1 MKNNILY
8 FILFL
13 LFSTYSFG
21 QQFQIGDRVDPK
33 SKQFKLLDYSP
44 SMKVYTYQYVG
55 KIKDKYLFDRRVGEI
70 LIGLKKGVVVTTIY
84 NLKLNTDEH
93 RIEKSTLK
101 RVNKVV
107 GKELLFVPH
116 NSFAITKGNTFV
128 SLKICNTPLTFDQPR
143 LVYLTTIKYSI
154 LMPQLSKIVL

>member
-8 FILFL
+8 FIILFL

-44 SMKVYTYQYVG
+44 SMKVFTYHFVG
-55 KIKDKYLFDRRVGEI
+55 KLEENYMFDRRVSEI
-70 LIGLKKGVVVTTIY
+70 LICVKNVVVVTTIY

-101 RVNKVV
+101 RVNKSV

-116 NSFAITKGNTFV
+116 NSYAITKGNTFI

-143 LVYLTTIKYSI
+143 MVYLTTIKYSI
-154 LMPQLSKIVL
+154 LMP

>member
-33 SKQFKLLDYSP
+33 SKHFKLLDYSP
-44 SMKVYTYQYVG
+44 SMKVYTYQYVD
-55 KIKDKYLFDRRVGEI
+55 KIKYKYLFDRRVGEI
-70 LIGLKKGVVVTTIY
+70 IIGIKNGVVVTTIY
-84 NLKLNTDEH
+84 NLKLIKDEH
-93 RIEKSTLK
+93 KIKKSTLK
-101 RVNKVV
+101 KVSRMV
-107 GKELLFVPH
+107 GKELLFLPH
-116 NSFAITKGNTFV
+116 DSYAITKGNTFV

-143 LVYLTTIKYSI
+143 IVYLTSVKYSI
-154 LMPQLSKIVL
+154 LLP

>member
-8 FILFL
+8 FIFFL
-13 LFSTYSFG
+13 LFSTYSIG

-70 LIGLKKGVVVTTIY
+70 LIGVKNGVVVTTIY
-84 NLKLNTDEH
+84 NLKLNIDEH

-101 RVNKVV
+101 RVNEAI

-116 NSFAITKGNTFV
+116 NSYAITKGNTFV
-128 SLKICNTPLTFDQPR
+128 SLKICNTTLTFDQPR

>member
-1 MKNNILY
+1 MKNNYL
-8 FILFL
+8 LLVVL
-13 LFSTYSFG
+13 LFSVSIYG
-21 QQFQIGDRVDPK
+21 QQFKIGDRVVVK
-33 SKQFKLLDYSP
+33 SKDLKLLDYSP
-44 SMKVYTYQYVG
+44 SMKVFTYQFVG
-55 KIKDKYLFDRRVGEI
+55 KLKENYMFDRRVGEI
-70 LIGLKKGVVVTTIY
+70 LIGVKNGVVVTTIY

-101 RVNKVV
+101 RVNKVI

-143 LVYLTTIKYSI
+143 MVYLTTIKYSI
-154 LMPQLSKIVL
+154 LMP